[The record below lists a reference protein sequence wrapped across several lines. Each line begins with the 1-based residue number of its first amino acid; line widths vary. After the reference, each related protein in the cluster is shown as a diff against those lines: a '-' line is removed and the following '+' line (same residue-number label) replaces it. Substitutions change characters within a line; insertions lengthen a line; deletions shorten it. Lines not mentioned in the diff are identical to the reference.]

1 MTQKIQ
7 VTSKN
12 RQMGLYEIK
21 KALHSRGKN
30 KQWGDNQ
37 QSEGTTYRMGEKL
50 FLNYTSVK
58 G

>member
-1 MTQKIQ
+1 
-7 VTSKN
+7 
-12 RQMGLYEIK
+12 MGLYEIK

-30 KQWGDNQ
+30 KQWRDNQ
-37 QSEGTTYRMGEKL
+37 QSEGTTYRMEEKL